1 MVMLVL
7 EDLKSKIIGVQHVH
21 STIEPEETVRVD
33 GPTGV
38 RGLGVGHIDGSQ
50 RVRVK
55 SGENVIV
62 EVLHIEQGASPKYW
76 SCKVCC
82 PEGCSELLLH
92 KHWLE
97 VVRIDMSV
105 VLIPLLG

>member
-7 EDLKSKIIGVQHVH
+7 EDLKSEIIGVQHVH

-62 EVLHIEQGASPKYW
+62 EVLHIKQGTSPKYW

-82 PEGCSELLLH
+82 PE
-92 KHWLE
+92 E